1 MSKWHS
7 TQKDKPATEQ
17 VVVGYWVIA
26 DDETFVGLCY
36 LDDLGHWY
44 LAQDESG
51 ASTPTLMPEYWIER
65 PNKH

>member
-36 LDDLGHWY
+36 LDDL
-44 LAQDESG
+44 
-51 ASTPTLMPEYWIER
+51 
-65 PNKH
+65 